1 MAEQPRA
8 PRGKPANQTGA
19 PAHRAETAVNR
30 GSTTGSTKDRV
41 RDLSGTHLGEFLL
54 LRKLGSGG
62 MGEVYLAQQVS
73 LKRQVAL
80 KVLREDLMADETAGK
95 RFAVEAEAAAKLTHA
110 NIVQIYAYG
119 QADGMSYMALEYVQ
133 GMNLRDYVAKK
144 GPVNPRFAMKVMEQV
159 AAALHHAADAGI
171 VHRDIKPDNILLT
184 RKGEVKVAD
193 FGLARLRV
201 DKPVNLTQTGV
212 TMGTPLYMSPEQVEG
227 KQLDPRSDLYSFGVT
242 CYYMLSGQPPYRGE
256 TALAIAVQHI
266 KGEPEPIEKLRP
278 DLPADLCRIVQKL
291 MAKHPDQR
299 YQTGRQVVR
308 DLQKLKGELAA
319 SAQDD
324 EAIEQKAKQAASTV
338 VPVEP
343 ARASILKRT
352 FRLETMRR
360 YMVWWFAAT
369 LLLGLLAGAGYG
381 WYRRAPDLRPR
392 PGDVPP
398 PPAVASWEDVPK
410 EKSAELQYRYATW
423 AGQHAN
429 PQAAWLAVINYWSSE
444 PDWVLPAQMQLG
456 QHYLDEHEL
465 DKADRHFAD
474 MSTAVDEKT
483 RLAGEVGKAA
493 VLSLRLDPVGSQ
505 TALWEI
511 VKDSSVASDP
521 KSSADRMVLGM
532 ILATLERNYRNLG
545 RDWEPEVKSWANRR
559 LRQFRPLQGAL
570 PGDPPPPGQ
579 PGRSP
584 NG

>member
-1 MAEQPRA
+1 MAEQPKL
-8 PRGKPANQTGA
+8 PKGKHADQTTA
-19 PAHRAETAVNR
+19 PAARVETAANR
-30 GSTTGSTKDRV
+30 GSTTGSTKDRG

-80 KVLREDLMADETAGK
+80 KVLREDLTADETARK

-110 NIVQIYAYG
+110 NIVQIYAFG
-119 QADGMSYMALEYVQ
+119 PADGTSYMALEYVQ

-144 GPVNPRFAMKVMEQV
+144 GPASARFAVKVMEQV

-242 CYYMLSGQPPYRGE
+242 CYYMLAGQPPYRGE

-266 KGEPEPIEKLRP
+266 KGEPEPIERLRP
-278 DLPADLCRIVQKL
+278 DLPPELCRIVQKL
-291 MAKHPDQR
+291 MAKDPDQR
-299 YQTGRQVVR
+299 YQTGRHVAR
-308 DLQKLKGELAA
+308 DLQKLRGELAA
-319 SAQDD
+319 SEPEDD
-324 EAIEQKAKQAASTV
+324 AVEDQAKQA
-338 VPVEP
+338 VPITIPGEP
-343 ARASILKRT
+343 AHASLLVRT

-360 YMVWWFAAT
+360 YVVWWLAAT
-369 LLLGLLAGAGYG
+369 LLLGLLGGAGYG

-398 PPAVASWEDVPK
+398 PPPQASWQDVPK
-410 EKSAELQYRYATW
+410 EKTAGEQYRYATW
-423 AGQHAN
+423 AGQYAN
-429 PQAAWLAVINYWSSE
+429 AEAAWLAVINHWSSE

-456 QHYLDEHEL
+456 KHYLDEHQL
-465 DKADRHFAD
+465 DKAEKHFAE
-474 MSTAVDEKT
+474 MTTAADEKT

-493 VLSLRLDPVGSQ
+493 VLSLRDDPERSQ
-505 TALWEI
+505 AALWEV

-521 KSSADRMVLGM
+521 KSLADRMILGM
-532 ILATLERNYRNLG
+532 ILSTLERNFRNLG
-545 RDWEPEVKSWANRR
+545 IEWEPEVKSWANRR
-559 LRQFRPLQGAL
+559 MRDFKPL
-570 PGDPPPPGQ
+570 PGTRPGGNQAPPVPPG
-579 PGRSP
+579 
-584 NG
+584 